1 MKKFESFTR
10 CRTWSMALL
19 LSAVAAV
26 TIGCGGGG
34 GGRDP
39 ILGTPGLG
47 AILVAPPGAILP
59 GAACPVAGPTVT
71 TTNPANADQSASTS
85 TNGVANSG
93 KNITA
98 TFSEAMD
105 PATFTAAS
113 FRLAPTGDAALVP
126 ASVSYNSN
134 TNVATLTTSSALT
147 PNTNYSAVIQG
158 PVTNGAKTPLG
169 CSYAWNFKTATVVG
183 AGLPPGATPAIVLGT
198 ASTFGIMATSATTS
212 TGPTQINGDVALS
225 PGTSQGIP
233 PPQVNGVIHVNDPA
247 AAQAKVDLLAA
258 YNQAKALPPGVG
270 PNSLGGGANLSG
282 LTLPPGT
289 YTSATTILINGAA
302 PVTLDGGGNE
312 NATWVFQI
320 GSSMTTVTGSVSL
333 INGAKAKNVFW
344 VPTSAATIGTNTTFY
359 GTILAGGDVT
369 GQTGATINGR
379 ILAGAIGAAT
389 VALDSNTVNVP
400 AP

>member
-1 MKKFESFTR
+1 
-10 CRTWSMALL
+10 MALL

-113 FRLAPTGDAALVP
+113 FRLAPTGGVALVP

-134 TNVATLTTSSALT
+134 TNVAT
-147 PNTNYSAVIQG
+147 
-158 PVTNGAKTPLG
+158 
-169 CSYAWNFKTATVVG
+169 
-183 AGLPPGATPAIVLGT
+183 
-198 ASTFGIMATSATTS
+198 
-212 TGPTQINGDVALS
+212 
-225 PGTSQGIP
+225 
-233 PPQVNGVIHVNDPA
+233 
-247 AAQAKVDLLAA
+247 
-258 YNQAKALPPGVG
+258 
-270 PNSLGGGANLSG
+270 
-282 LTLPPGT
+282 
-289 YTSATTILINGAA
+289 
-302 PVTLDGGGNE
+302 
-312 NATWVFQI
+312 
-320 GSSMTTVTGSVSL
+320 
-333 INGAKAKNVFW
+333 
-344 VPTSAATIGTNTTFY
+344 
-359 GTILAGGDVT
+359 
-369 GQTGATINGR
+369 
-379 ILAGAIGAAT
+379 
-389 VALDSNTVNVP
+389 
-400 AP
+400 